1 MLLIACAN
9 VGKMLLARAAVRTQE
24 IAIRCPVGADGP
36 RIVRQIRL
44 LYRAIPAA
52 LQPHQ
57 PQCVDATVL
66 GFTALVALATGLL
79 FGAAPAF
86 AVARPNLAEALKDGA
101 RTSPRGG
108 SRLRAWLVIG
118 EVAPLPS
125 ACARIAS
132 CALRTI
138 EVVREIEGS
147 DKLMELQVNFGD
159 PGRTGT
165 TRAERNAR
173 RGCHSLHSNYMLNRG
188 YAYTTIIGSKHPG
201 QTLLS
206 HLAGLYP
213 HSTPQAWQQ
222 KLNNG
227 EVTLN
232 GVTATGRES
241 VASGQTLV
249 WNRPPWIEPDSPQHF
264 EVLFE
269 DPHLLAVNKPGGLPT
284 LPGGGFM
291 ENTLLHLVQKQT
303 PNANPVHRLGR
314 GTSGIVL
321 FAKTPQAASNLFAN
335 WNKPGIQKLYR
346 ALAQNIAQH
355 DAYEIL
361 TPIGLVPHPLIVSV
375 WAASPSGKPSKS
387 LAKVISRS
395 TSTTTFEVSLN
406 SGRPHQIRIHL
417 ASIGHPLVGD
427 PLYGVTGQ
435 PLENPGLPGDGGYAL
450 HAQFLKFRHPITG
463 EQINLE
469 AALPSGFSLHQ

>member
-1 MLLIACAN
+1 MASLLAQII
-9 VGKMLLARAAVRTQE
+9 VGKFAS
-24 IAIRCPVGADGP
+24 
-36 RIVRQIRL
+36 
-44 LYRAIPAA
+44 Y
-52 LQPHQ
+52 
-57 PQCVDATVL
+57 VL
-66 GFTALVALATGLL
+66 I
-79 FGAAPAF
+79 
-86 AVARPNLAEALKDGA
+86 DGA
-101 RTSPRGG
+101 TLSIRRVEYDIERGKKHPVSLGSLAPIGSQKPFWPPR
-108 SRLRAWLVIG
+108 
-118 EVAPLPS
+118 
-125 ACARIAS
+125 
-132 CALRTI
+132 
-138 EVVREIEGS
+138 
-147 DKLMELQVNFGD
+147 
-159 PGRTGT
+159 
-165 TRAERNAR
+165 R
-173 RGCHSLHSNYMLNRG
+173 RCHSLHSNYMLNRG
-188 YAYTTIIGSKHPG
+188 YAYTTIISSKYHG

-206 HLAGLYP
+206 HLASLYP

-232 GVTATGRES
+232 GVTATGSES
-241 VASGQTLV
+241 VTLGQTLV

-269 DPHLLAVNKPGGLPT
+269 DPHLLAVNKPSGLPT

-291 ENTLLHLVQKQT
+291 ENTLLRWVQKQT

-314 GTSGIVL
+314 ATTGIVL

-335 WNKPGIQKLYR
+335 WNTPKIQKIYR

-361 TPIGLVPHPLIVSV
+361 TPIGLVPHPLIGSV
-375 WAASPSGKPSKS
+375 WAANPSGKPSKS
-387 LAKVISRS
+387 LAKVISRT

-427 PLYGVTGQ
+427 PLYGLTGQ
-435 PLENPGLPGDGGYAL
+435 PLENLPGLPGDGGYFL
-450 HAQFLKFRHPITG
+450 HAQYLKFHHPITG